1 MMSRK
6 GRWVLS
12 HADHALTSL
21 LLRILQ
27 GTSKVCASKSTTFQ
41 RTQTTKRTPQSTS
54 SVSDNG
60 VFISLAEGSLKLF
73 LLRLKGQAYAEPWL
87 QLRVGNSCSLLT
99 GQLRL
104 ISRISPH
111 TSPPPGSHPL
121 YHAEGRGGG
130 PCLLG
135 NIPQFYREGAFS
147 SDAGHGT
154 EQEFRKHFPNNYKTS
169 RQWRCACTR
178 ETEEERGREFFLPPP
193 PPQVKS
199 KLNPGVTAVILN
211 PPEIYYQE
219 KAFLKPQGNF
229 SSIPRNQHRPC

>member
-1 MMSRK
+1 MGTEIGVSCLSLSSVFRPAACASIYQAK
-6 GRWVLS
+6 GPRSDPHDVQEGQAGPEPCRPCT
-12 HADHALTSL
+12 HSL

-73 LLRLKGQAYAEPWL
+73 LLRLKGQAYSEPWV

-104 ISRISPH
+104 TSQISPH

-135 NIPQFYREGAFS
+135 NIPQFYGEGAFS

-178 ETEEERGREFFLPPP
+178 
-193 PPQVKS
+193 
-199 KLNPGVTAVILN
+199 
-211 PPEIYYQE
+211 
-219 KAFLKPQGNF
+219 
-229 SSIPRNQHRPC
+229 